1 MTRQGTTALTTIR
14 FSTTNEGLNLIVGF
28 QMLAERIYSAP
39 QEVDQRLE
47 SFGVTRQELLAVV
60 AAVVGA
66 RAEAVPD
73 DPLSAEGQFAYIYG
87 TRHLRAL
94 LKPKKWSIHREQNV
108 EAVKHPTLNLRI
120 VYQSV
125 DVASSELHSPRAV
138 SGKGAG
144 ADRIIN
150 TAQGSLFT
158 KAQLDGVR
166 AIVLG
171 PINAGVWFF
180 CVSVDGDDVRAEL
193 SLPSSIE
200 GGNFRGFVERIF
212 IVGDGD
218 WNVPKVMSHVDEAV
232 EFEPVVTRR
241 NT

>member
-1 MTRQGTTALTTIR
+1 
-14 FSTTNEGLNLIVGF
+14 
-28 QMLAERIYSAP
+28 MLAERIYSTP
-39 QEVDQRLE
+39 DEIDQRLQP
-47 SFGVTRQELLAVV
+47 FGVTRQELISVV

-66 RAEAVPD
+66 RAEAVVD

-94 LKPKKWSIHREQNV
+94 FKPKKWTIHREQNV
-108 EAVKHPTLNLRI
+108 EAVKHPSLNLRI

-125 DVASSELHSPRAV
+125 DIAASELHSPRAV

-158 KAQLDGVR
+158 KAQLDGERPV
-166 AIVLG
+166 VLA
-171 PINAGVWFF
+171 PVNSGVWFF

-218 WNVPKVMSHVDEAV
+218 WDMSKVVPDAGEAV

-241 NT
+241 PR